1 MYYQYGE
8 NRYTRDTS
16 LTNGEGVAVFESNEN
31 LTGGV
36 YLFFL
41 SNKKAFEFLMTD
53 ENTFTVSVDTAD
65 IMGSIVFT
73 GAKENTAYYEFLKKY
88 KFNEFQM
95 EVLQKRV
102 KNKTTRQDS
111 IPILKKLT
119 STYQLQ
125 LLEFKKQTVAKN
137 PNTFVGDLIQASIA
151 IEVPGKLSDKGKAA
165 YLKNHFLDNVHFSDE
180 KLAYS
185 NVLYV
190 NYTNYINEC
199 GFPEIDSV
207 IACCDTILR
216 RASASKEVFKWSL
229 YFLGNSFERSA
240 ITGQDKIF
248 VHLVEEYYK
257 KDRGW
262 WLTDEQLKKIIRR
275 SDAMKKVFIGAVCP
289 NFTAT
294 DSAGKAVDFHKQ
306 ITKTTILYFWSYDC
320 KHCLEETPKLA
331 VWMKKHPDINLVTAC
346 VLPDEDE
353 WKEKL
358 KLFKLPGTQVID
370 TDRKANYMEIYS
382 ITGTPQIFI
391 MNKDKVIMAKY
402 IADMQEL
409 DEFFTSKKKSNG
421 NR

>member
-8 NRYTRDTS
+8 NRYARDTS
-16 LTNGEGVAVFESNEN
+16 LTNGEGVAVFESDEK

-36 YLFFL
+36 FLFFL

-53 ENTFTVSVDTAD
+53 ENTFTVSVDTTD
-65 IMGSIVFT
+65 IMGSIAFT
-73 GAKENTAYYEFLKKY
+73 DSKENIAYYDFLKKY
-88 KFNEFQM
+88 KLHENQL
-95 EVLQKRV
+95 EVLQKRLRK
-102 KNKTTRQDS
+102 KNVRQDS
-111 IPILKKLT
+111 IPILKKLIGI
-119 STYQLQ
+119 YQVQ
-125 LLEFKKQTVAKN
+125 SLELKKQAVAKN
-137 PNTFVGDLIQASIA
+137 PNTFASDLIQASIA
-151 IEVPGKLSDKGKAA
+151 IEVPNKLTGKAKAA
-165 YLKNHFLDNVHFSDE
+165 YLKNHFLDNVHFNDD

-199 GFPEIDSV
+199 GFPETDSV

-216 RASASKEVFKWSL
+216 RASATKEVFKWSL

-257 KDRGW
+257 KDRSW
-262 WLTDEQLKKIIRR
+262 WLTDEQLKKIIKK
-275 SDAMKKVFIGAVCP
+275 SDAMKKVFIGVVCP

-294 DSAGKAVDFHKQ
+294 DSAGKDVDFHKQ

-320 KHCLEETPKLA
+320 SHCLQETPKLA
-331 VWMKKHPDINLVTAC
+331 IWMKKHPDINLVTAC

-358 KLFKLPGTQVID
+358 KLFKLPGIHLID
-370 TDRKANYMEIYS
+370 TDRKANYMEVYS
-382 ITGTPQIFI
+382 ITGTPQIFV
-391 MNKDKVIMAKY
+391 MNKNKVITAKY
-402 IADMQEL
+402 IADTQEL
-409 DEFFTSKKKSNG
+409 DAFFKSKKKIK
-421 NR
+421 

>member
-16 LTNGEGVAVFESNEN
+16 LTNGEGIAVFESEEK

-53 ENTFTVSVDTAD
+53 ENTFSVSVDTAD
-65 IMGSIVFT
+65 IMGSIAFT
-73 GAKENTAYYEFLKKY
+73 DTKENTAYYEFLKKY

-95 EVLQKRV
+95 EVLQKRLH
-102 KNKTTRQDS
+102 KKTTRQDS
-111 IPILKKLT
+111 IPILKKLIT
-119 STYQLQ
+119 AYQQQ
-125 LLEFKKQTVAKN
+125 LLQFKKQAVAKN

-151 IEVPGKLSDKGKAA
+151 IDVPSSLNGKAKAA
-165 YLKNHFLDNVHFSDE
+165 YLKNHFLDNIHFNDD

-185 NVLYV
+185 NVLHV

-199 GFPEIDSV
+199 GFPETDSV

-248 VHLVEEYYK
+248 VYLVEEYYK
-257 KDRGW
+257 KDRSW

-289 NFTAT
+289 NFMAT
-294 DSAGKAVDFHKQ
+294 DSAGKDVDFHKQ

-320 KHCLEETPKLA
+320 SHCMQETPKLA

-358 KLFKLPGTQVID
+358 KLFKLPGTHVID
-370 TDRKANYMEIYS
+370 TDRKANYIETYN

-391 MNKDKVIMAKY
+391 LNKDKVITAKY
-402 IADMQEL
+402 IADIQEL
-409 DEFFTSKKKSNG
+409 DEFFKSKKKTK
-421 NR
+421 